1 MGVIVAID
9 DEEDILS
16 IYKEIG
22 ENLSNH
28 TVMTFNDGKDA
39 IKYLEK
45 NKCDVIITDYRMAK
59 MNGVKIYEK
68 FKTMNNNPN
77 TVFMFISAYMDEVKL
92 EIGEPAGVIFKNKP
106 ISVSKLLDLL
116 SSFNLGK

>member
-1 MGVIVAID
+1 
-9 DEEDILS
+9 
-16 IYKEIG
+16 
-22 ENLSNH
+22 
-28 TVMTFNDGKDA
+28 MTFNDGKDA